1 MPDNVGSLP
10 PAVGDASPA
19 RHAGRNITP
28 AEAVVH
34 LMKGNLG
41 PGVLALP
48 LQFVRVGPSIG
59 LCILAVVGVQG
70 VYCMWLIVATQHAA
84 HFRGRASGTRRVPS
98 TKALS
103 FEDLGWLAFGTPGRC
118 VVQAAA
124 VTLAYLAC
132 AALSLL
138 PSLAD
143 LWEGQ
148 ATSAALLQVLSAFGT
163 AAMFFALGSA
173 STAAVF
179 RLEHAAAAEAIDAT
193 LPAPLGGYLPSNLS
207 SPLLQ
212 EPSPPAAEGGA
223 SFTAIGGA
231 AASCFY
237 ALEGVSMVL
246 PVGNALAPEPHPRGC
261 YALVL
266 SLTNLATLIDLVGAV
281 ANTVLAALP
290 SAIHAKL
297 LLSRAALREPAD
309 TVRLNGDAAALPE
322 PRPCHR
328 RLARALSRLWSEV
341 ARRSGGGGGSRDDV
355 APLSTPAGATCDASL
370 EASDANRQRGRAPD
384 RFPRLSH
391 AELLSLATD
400 ALIICFCA
408 LVMCAGLYHAATAP
422 TPSNP
427 GEPATNNSMVAHPVT
442 RE

>member
-1 MPDNVGSLP
+1 
-10 PAVGDASPA
+10 
-19 RHAGRNITP
+19 
-28 AEAVVH
+28 
-34 LMKGNLG
+34 
-41 PGVLALP
+41 
-48 LQFVRVGPSIG
+48 
-59 LCILAVVGVQG
+59 
-70 VYCMWLIVATQHAA
+70 
-84 HFRGRASGTRRVPS
+84 
-98 TKALS
+98 
-103 FEDLGWLAFGTPGRC
+103 
-118 VVQAAA
+118 
-124 VTLAYLAC
+124 
-132 AALSLL
+132 
-138 PSLAD
+138 
-143 LWEGQ
+143 
-148 ATSAALLQVLSAFGT
+148 
-163 AAMFFALGSA
+163 MFFALGSA

-212 EPSPPAAEGGA
+212 EPSPAAEGGA

-246 PVGNALAPEPHPRGC
+246 PVGNALAPEPHPRYPLLLVGALSAVVATFATVSAATASAFPDISSASITADMARRFEGTAHAPLFALANNVVTAAVVCTFPLQLTPARLVLDSLLGLTSLPARLALRLLLVSGC